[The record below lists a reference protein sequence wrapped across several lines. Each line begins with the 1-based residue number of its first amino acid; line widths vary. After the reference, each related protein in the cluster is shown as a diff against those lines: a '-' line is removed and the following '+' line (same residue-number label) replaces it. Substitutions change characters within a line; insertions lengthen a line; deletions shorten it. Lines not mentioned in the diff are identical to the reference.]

1 MKVWK
6 KLSIKNKILVYA
18 GTVLLFFTVVVL
30 FDVWIVKYFMV
41 DFNRILENNVVSGE
55 MITALEAE
63 VTSFENF
70 SRLDTEENASDLQSR
85 IAETKEKVYACDLD
99 YAALGERRFAQ
110 LQAIRNSYEIYTGA
124 RDAVIQGEYQ
134 GDAYI
139 RELYR
144 VYGMQTYLQ
153 QYMQR
158 FLSATIEE
166 GNLRYQELLPSVSG
180 IICWP

>member
-63 VTSFENF
+63 VTSFEN
-70 SRLDTEENASDLQSR
+70 ASDLQSR

-110 LQAIRNSYEIYTGA
+110 LQAIRNSYEI
-124 RDAVIQGEYQ
+124 
-134 GDAYI
+134 
-139 RELYR
+139 
-144 VYGMQTYLQ
+144 
-153 QYMQR
+153 
-158 FLSATIEE
+158 
-166 GNLRYQELLPSVSG
+166 
-180 IICWP
+180 